1 MIVIQREGGEVMG
14 QSNMQSE
21 TAVQKFFELLNAEDL
36 EGLRS
41 LLTED
46 AAWIPQAR
54 DMPGAGEYR
63 GRDVIVDQFL
73 RPIRGLF
80 APGSPSNRILS
91 MASNGA
97 LVLVETHGTGHLKDG
112 RPYDNRYAWAF
123 EVRSGKIAMIREY
136 LDSNYIVRLFGA
148 A

>member
-1 MIVIQREGGEVMG
+1 MR
-14 QSNMQSE
+14 
-21 TAVQKFFELLNAEDL
+21 A
-36 EGLRS
+36 

-73 RPIRGLF
+73 KPIRGLF
-80 APGSPSNRILS
+80 AKGSPSNRILS

-97 LVLVETHGTGHLKDG
+97 LVLVETHGTGHLSDG

-123 EVRSGKIAMIREY
+123 EVRERKIAMIREY
-136 LDSNYIVRLFGA
+136 LDSNYIVRLFGTP
-148 A
+148 

>member
-1 MIVIQREGGEVMG
+1 MG
-14 QSNMQSE
+14 QANTQSE
-21 TAVQKFFELLNAEDL
+21 AVVRTFFELLNADNL
-36 EGLRS
+36 EALRT

-46 AAWIPQAR
+46 AAWLPQAR

-73 RPIRGLF
+73 RPIRALF
-80 APGSPSNRILS
+80 ARGSPSNRILS
-91 MASNGA
+91 MASNGD
-97 LVLVETHGTGHLKDG
+97 LVLVETHGTGHLSDG

-123 EVRSGKIAMIREY
+123 EVRAGKVAVIREY
-136 LDSNYIVRLFGA
+136 LDSYYIVRLFGA

>member
-1 MIVIQREGGEVMG
+1 MG

-41 LLTED
+41 LLTDD

-73 RPIRGLF
+73 KPIRGLF
-80 APGSPSNRILS
+80 APGSPRNRILS

-97 LVLVETHGTGHLKDG
+97 LVLAETHGTGHLKDG

-123 EVRSGKIAMIREY
+123 EVRSSKIAMIREY

>member
-1 MIVIQREGGEVMG
+1 MG
-14 QSNMQSE
+14 QADTQSE
-21 TAVQKFFELLNAEDL
+21 AVVRTFFELLNAENL
-36 EGLRS
+36 EAIRM

-46 AAWIPQAR
+46 AAWLPQAR

-73 RPIRGLF
+73 RPIRALF
-80 APGSPSNRILS
+80 ARGSPSNRILS
-91 MASNGA
+91 MASNGD
-97 LVLVETHGTGHLKDG
+97 LVLVETHGTGHLSDG

-123 EVRSGKIAMIREY
+123 EVRAGKVAVIREY
-136 LDSNYIVRLFGA
+136 LDSYYIVRLFGA